1 MTMMSG
7 VSQQTYD
14 ALWLRCR
21 LLCSRYSGAGLGGG
35 AGPVAGVHG
44 RSCRPTDK
52 QRSVLGWIRFYI
64 TIPVINTNNLDK
76 QQVQLLAE
84 MHILIG
90 KNDNKIG
97 ANTKKE
103 LSPKC
108 KH

>member
-1 MTMMSG
+1 MMSG

-21 LLCSRYSGAGLGGG
+21 LLCSRYLGVSLGGG
-35 AGPVAGVHG
+35 ACG
-44 RSCRPTDK
+44 RCAWQELQPTDK